1 MSAGAVVVLVLAAF
15 AVTVVICIVRGA
27 GGDAEAVPAHGL
39 AAPTGGSDGPEP
51 SSAAS
56 DTVLVHV
63 AGAVRSPGVYAL
75 PRGARAT
82 DAIAAAGGFAPDA
95 DRAIVNL
102 ARDVSDGEQLLVPV
116 VGAPPPAA
124 PTSAA
129 GDTIVDLNT
138 ADAAALDT
146 LPGIGPALAGRILD
160 WRTENGRF
168 ASVEDLLAVP
178 GIGEKLV
185 DGLRDRVRV

>member
-1 MSAGAVVVLVLAAF
+1 MLVLAAF
-15 AVTVVICIVRGA
+15 GVTVVIGIVRGA
-27 GGDAEAVPAHGL
+27 GGGAEAVPAHEL
-39 AAPTGGSDGPEP
+39 AAPTAGSDGPEP
-51 SSAAS
+51 SSAAA

-124 PTSAA
+124 PTSA

-185 DGLRDRVRV
+185 EGLRDRVRV